1 MAPSGSPGAVITDLP
16 SPSPN
21 PPEAQ
26 KSAEEVRNEFRTLI
40 MLLTLTA
47 AINNNG
53 HAILKY
59 ETGEVYRAPLEATQ
73 RRGRRALLDKKL
85 LLDAFASI
93 FVRDQEIIAT
103 AAASQPISVL
113 GADGET
119 QVWQLLAIQ
128 DVNDGYV
135 VDQNVKVRG
144 ITAIA
149 NPRGRIGRP
158 WDPVRKA
165 KKGEQLQGESHDEA
179 KSERKGV
186 PLRGLEGVEQ
196 LPKGTSYF
204 KDISGENWSWIH
216 KIT

>member
-1 MAPSGSPGAVITDLP
+1 MAPSGSSDAVATDLP

-21 PPEAQ
+21 PPEAL
-26 KSAEEVRNEFRTLI
+26 KSAEDVRSEFRALI

-59 ETGEVYRAPLEATQ
+59 ETGEVYRAPLEVTQ
-73 RRGRRALLDKKL
+73 RRGMLDKKL

-93 FVRDQEIIAT
+93 FVRDNEVIAT
-103 AAASQPISVL
+103 AAASRPISVL
-113 GADGET
+113 AADGET

-128 DVNDGYV
+128 DDNDGYI
-135 VDQNVKVRG
+135 VDENVKVRG
-144 ITAIA
+144 VTAIP
-149 NPRGRIGRP
+149 NPRGRIRRP
-158 WDPVRKA
+158 LDPVHKA
-165 KKGEQLQGESHDEA
+165 KKGQGESHGEA

-186 PLRGLEGVEQ
+186 PLPGLEGVEQ
-196 LPKGTSYF
+196 LPTGKSSF
-204 KDISGENWSWIH
+204 KDISSENWSWIH